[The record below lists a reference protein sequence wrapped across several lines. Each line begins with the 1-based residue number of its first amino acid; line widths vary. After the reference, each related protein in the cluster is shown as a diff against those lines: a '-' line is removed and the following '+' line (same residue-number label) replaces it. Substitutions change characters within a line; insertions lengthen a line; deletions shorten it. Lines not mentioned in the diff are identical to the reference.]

1 MVKVAVTNRTLQI
14 AVIVVYG
21 SWWLSNSVSI
31 SSHPVFV
38 ANQKTQL
45 KIETM
50 HWFSTLDSQSPNT
63 KSVLLNWCY
72 HISVESNW
80 YSVFRPNADVY
91 IRNTKVLTM
100 IYWPTYTIFFF
111 TMIPQVW
118 LSNMQQTQQI
128 YVAECFPLH
137 CLKQQQCTETV
148 NLSGNDH
155 SHLFLHYN
163 L

>member
-31 SSHPVFV
+31 WSHPVFV

-100 IYWPTYTIFFF
+100 IYWPTYTNFFLQWSLKCGYQTCNKHNKYMSLSVFHF
-111 TMIPQVW
+111 TVW
-118 LSNMQQTQQI
+118 NNNS
-128 YVAECFPLH
+128 A
-137 CLKQQQCTETV
+137 LKR
-148 NLSGNDH
+148 
-155 SHLFLHYN
+155 
-163 L
+163 